1 MPNYWKLTASRGIFL
16 PLSISPN
23 NLSTKRYIIYL
34 LMGIVSSRCT
44 LVSGE
49 HTFDDEG
56 SAERQIQSVFDFLE
70 EAEDLDRGCE
80 YWGANPRHSLNV
92 DDEEEMGNVE
102 PKGESSD
109 DDVFLFTFTF
119 DFLFTSFSESFA
131 RSQNR

>member
-1 MPNYWKLTASRGIFL
+1 MSYMS
-16 PLSISPN
+16 
-23 NLSTKRYIIYL
+23 YC
-34 LMGIVSSRCT
+34 IVSI
-44 LVSGE
+44 VSCIVSYVVLYLGE
-49 HTFDDEG
+49 HTLDDEG

-109 DDVFLFTFTF
+109 DDVF
-119 DFLFTSFSESFA
+119 TSCLLSFPVSILPYFA
-131 RSQNR
+131 LLIIYIPDS

>member
-1 MPNYWKLTASRGIFL
+1 MFVA
-16 PLSISPN
+16 
-23 NLSTKRYIIYL
+23 
-34 LMGIVSSRCT
+34 
-44 LVSGE
+44 GE

-109 DDVFLFTFTF
+109 DDVLMFTFTF
-119 DFLFTSFSESFA
+119 PFPSFSESFVQHRPRVGGRA
-131 RSQNR
+131 QLYRLSLVDAHTVAQNQYTVKKFDNIHFFCHGIVLCAKV